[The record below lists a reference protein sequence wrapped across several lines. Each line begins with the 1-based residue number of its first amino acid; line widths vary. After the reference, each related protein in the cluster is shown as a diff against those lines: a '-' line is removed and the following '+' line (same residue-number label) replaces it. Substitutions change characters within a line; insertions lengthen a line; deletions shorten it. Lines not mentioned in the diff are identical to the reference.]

1 MLWDSIST
9 PEHVLQNVQ
18 SSLKQKYQNTH
29 WTWTCFHFYQGSKW
43 KRGIDSALNF
53 TLACQNRL
61 ERGGLPGPGPAIP
74 IFPRAPHN
82 SIIFHQPLVPLWLSA
97 RKRKQTVRMI
107 HDPAS
112 RCLHNSVTYWE
123 NKRKEKIKNEFFQSP
138 NVLFITFCFLPRTV
152 FPILD
157 RESERERQHLMF
169 SSTGSMSAYKCK
181 CKCNVWSIT
190 ASPGDDKYALRCPRA
205 VSHTIATPSDHLI
218 IPLPL
223 ICRILILLFLANEN
237 RKWLMFSVS

>member
-29 WTWTCFHFYQGSKW
+29 WTWTCFHCYQGSKW

-61 ERGGLPGPGPAIP
+61 ERGGFPGPGPAIP

-123 NKRKEKIKNEFFQSP
+123 NKRKEKIKKEFFF
-138 NVLFITFCFLPRTV
+138 N
-152 FPILD
+152 
-157 RESERERQHLMF
+157 HLMF
-169 SSTGSMSAYKCK
+169 CSSHSVFCQGLYFQYWIERVRERGIWCLAAQGACQHI
-181 CKCNVWSIT
+181 NVNANVMYGPSQRPLVMINMHWD
-190 ASPGDDKYALRCPRA
+190 APGLC
-205 VSHTIATPSDHLI
+205 HT
-218 IPLPL
+218 PLPL
-223 ICRILILLFLANEN
+223 RVIIWSSLSLLFAE
-237 RKWLMFSVS
+237 S